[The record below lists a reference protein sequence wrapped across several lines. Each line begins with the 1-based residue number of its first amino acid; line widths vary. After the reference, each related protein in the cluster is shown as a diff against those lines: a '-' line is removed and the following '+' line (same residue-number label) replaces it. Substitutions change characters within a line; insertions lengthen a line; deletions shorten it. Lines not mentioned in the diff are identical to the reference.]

1 MRNAQVLCFHPFQK
15 TRWRLLNQRINLNFA
30 GLKETFN
37 MERRTRVRFAPSP
50 TGPLHMGGVR
60 TALYNYLYA
69 KQKGGDFIIRI
80 EDTDS
85 HRFVPGAEKYI
96 IEALNWCGIHPDE
109 GVDENGNVVETPSER
124 HPHAPY
130 RQSQRKGIYR
140 KYADQLVGNGYAYY
154 AFDTAEELE
163 SKRNEAEASGNTFI
177 YNQLT
182 RKELRNSLTLPED
195 EVKRLLET
203 TDTWTIRFKMPE
215 NTVVKMDDLIRGH
228 IEVNTDTLDDK
239 VLWKRA
245 DELPTYH
252 LANIVDDH
260 LMEISEVIRGEEWL
274 PSLPLHYMLY
284 KAFGW
289 EETMPRFAH
298 LSLLLKPDGK
308 GKLSKRDGDRLG
320 FPVFPLKWV
329 NPAGEESRG
338 YREDG
343 YFPEAF
349 VNLLAM
355 LGWNPGDDRELFT
368 MEGLIESFSLER
380 VIKSGARFNPE
391 KAKWYNKEYLRMKSD
406 SELAELFIPVLES
419 HGVKVVDCPAC
430 ALTAGAE
437 FAGKGIDFHNHIVT
451 KEYVLD
457 VVSLIKER
465 ASFVKDFWDIAACLF
480 ISPAEYGDFGVKAG
494 GPEVQKPAD
503 PRRAA
508 DPRVKVFDDTLTA
521 PFLAK
526 DVDKFWKSENYGP
539 AFQTGEHVGRFEGAF
554 TKENVEP
561 YLEEYIREQGW
572 PMGKVM
578 NCIRLALT
586 GASSGLGIA
595 DILSFIGKKE
605 FAARMA
611 FAGERLGQ

>member
-1 MRNAQVLCFHPFQK
+1 
-15 TRWRLLNQRINLNFA
+15 
-30 GLKETFN
+30 

-50 TGPLHMGGVR
+50 TGPLHIGGVR
-60 TALYNYLYA
+60 TALYNYLFA
-69 KQKGGDFIIRI
+69 KRNGGDFIIRI

-96 IEALNWCGIHPDE
+96 IEALNWCGIKADE
-109 GVDENGNVVETPSER
+109 GVDENGNIVETKSAK

-130 RQSQRKGIYR
+130 RQSQRKGLY
-140 KYADQLVGNGYAYY
+140 KEYADRLIAAGYAYY
-154 AFDTAEELE
+154 AFDTAEELDA
-163 SKRNEAEASGNTFI
+163 RRAEAEKNGETFI
-177 YNQLT
+177 YNRQT
-182 RKELRNSLTLPED
+182 RSELRNSLTLPE
-195 EVKRLLET
+195 ETVRELLES

-215 NTVVKMDDLIRGH
+215 NTIVKMDDLIRGH

-260 LMEISEVIRGEEWL
+260 LMEITEVIRGEEWL

-298 LSLLLKPDGK
+298 LPLLLKPDGK

-320 FPVFPLKWV
+320 FPVFPLRWV
-329 NPAGEESRG
+329 NPAGEVSRG

-349 VNLLAM
+349 VNMLAM
-355 LGWNPGDDRELFT
+355 LGWNPGDERELFSVD
-368 MEGLIESFSLER
+368 ELVEAFSLDR

-391 KAKWYNKEYLRMKSD
+391 KARWYNKEYLRMKSD
-406 SELAELFIPVLES
+406 EELTDLFVPVLES
-419 HGVKVVDCPAC
+419 HGITVSGDSASDNGRKVDFSSHTASWGYVK
-430 ALTAGAE
+430 
-437 FAGKGIDFHNHIVT
+437 
-451 KEYVLD
+451 D

-465 ASFVKDFWDIAACLF
+465 ASFVKDFWDIAGCLF
-480 ISPAEYGDFGVKAG
+480 IRPSEFARFGFRAG
-494 GPEVQKPAD
+494 GPEIQKPVD

-508 DPRVKVFDDTLTA
+508 DPRVKVYDDSLTA

-526 DVDKFWKSENYGP
+526 DVDKFWKLENFTP
-539 AFQTGEHVGRFEGAF
+539 AMEVSAHASAYDGDF
-554 TKENVEP
+554 TKEALEP
-561 YLEEYIREQGW
+561 YIEDFIREKGW

-595 DILSFIGKKE
+595 DILSFIGTAEFSERME
-605 FAARMA
+605 FA
-611 FAGERLGQ
+611 GKRLGE

>member
-1 MRNAQVLCFHPFQK
+1 
-15 TRWRLLNQRINLNFA
+15 
-30 GLKETFN
+30 
-37 MERRTRVRFAPSP
+37 MERKTRVRFAPSP

-60 TALYNYLYA
+60 TALYNYLFA
-69 KQKGGDFIIRI
+69 KQNGGDFIIRI

-96 IEALNWCGIHPDE
+96 IEALEWCGIHPDE

-140 KYADQLVGNGYAYY
+140 KFADQLIENGYAYY
-154 AFDTAEELE
+154 AFDTAEELDA
-163 SKRNEAEASGNTFI
+163 KRAEAEAAGNTFI
-177 YNQLT
+177 YNQET
-182 RKELRNSLTLPED
+182 RMELRNSLTLPED
-195 EVKRLLET
+195 EVKKLLET
-203 TDTWTIRFKMPE
+203 TDCWTIRFKMPKD
-215 NTVVKMDDLIRGH
+215 TVVKMDDLIRGH

-260 LMEISEVIRGEEWL
+260 LMEITEVIRGEEWL

-320 FPVFPLKWV
+320 FPVFPLRWV
-329 NPAGEESRG
+329 NAEGEVSHG

-368 MEGLIESFSLER
+368 LEELVQVFSLER
-380 VIKSGARFNPE
+380 VIKSGARFNAD
-391 KAKWYNKEYLRMKSD
+391 KAKWFNKEYLRTKSVE
-406 SELAELFIPVLES
+406 ELTSLYIPVLES
-419 HGVKVVDCPAC
+419 KGLQIVDCPAC
-430 ALTAGAE
+430 ALTAGSQMTVTGAD
-437 FAGKGIDFHNHIVT
+437 FANKIFSRQYVERIVA
-451 KEYVLD
+451 
-457 VVSLIKER
+457 LIQER
-465 ASFVKDFWDIAACLF
+465 ATFVADFWDIASYLF
-480 ISPAEYGDFGVKAG
+480 VAPVEFVEKD
-494 GPEVQKPAD
+494 
-503 PRRAA
+503 AA
-508 DPRVKVFDDTLTA
+508 
-521 PFLAK
+521 
-526 DVDKFWKSENYGP
+526 KFWKEENYTL
-539 AFQTGEHVGRFEGAF
+539 ALQAADFILNFEGEF
-554 TKENVEP
+554 TKASLEGP
-561 YLEEYIREQGW
+561 LEEYIRGNEW

-578 NCIRLALT
+578 NCLRLALV

-595 DILSFIGKKE
+595 DIVTLIGKEE
-605 FAARMA
+605 FAQRI
-611 FAGERLGQ
+611 EYIKSKLC

>member
-1 MRNAQVLCFHPFQK
+1 
-15 TRWRLLNQRINLNFA
+15 
-30 GLKETFN
+30 

-69 KQKGGDFIIRI
+69 KQNGGDFIIRI

-109 GVDENGNVVETPSER
+109 GVDENGNVVEVASEK

-140 KYADQLVGNGYAYY
+140 SYADQLIANGYAYY

-163 SKRNEAEASGNTFI
+163 AKRTAAESAGGTFI
-177 YNQLT
+177 YNQKT
-182 RKELRNSLTLPED
+182 RMELRNSLTLPED
-195 EVKRLLET
+195 EVRNLLET
-203 TDTWTIRFKMPE
+203 TDTWTIRFRMPE
-215 NTVVKMDDLIRGH
+215 NVVVKMDDLIRGH

-289 EETMPRFAH
+289 EDTMPRFAH

-329 NPAGEESRG
+329 NAAGEESRG

-349 VNLLAM
+349 VNMLAM

-368 MEGLIESFSLER
+368 MDELIGAFSLDR
-380 VIKSGARFNPE
+380 VIKSGARFNPD
-391 KAKWYNKEYLRMKSD
+391 KARWYNKEYLRTKSD
-406 SELAELFIPVLES
+406 EEVTGMFIPMLES
-419 HGVKVVDCPAC
+419 HGFNVVDCPAC

-437 FAGKGIDFHNHIVT
+437 FAGKGIDFKNHIVT
-451 KEYVLD
+451 REYVAE
-457 VVSLIKER
+457 VVSLVRER
-465 ASFVKDFWDIAACLF
+465 ATFVKDIWEIAACLF
-480 ISPAEYGDFGVKAG
+480 LSPADYAAFGVKAG
-494 GPEVQKPAD
+494 GPEIQKPVD

-508 DPRVKVFDDTLTA
+508 DPRVKVFDDSLTA

-526 DVDKFWKSENYGP
+526 DVDKFWKEENFTP
-539 AFQTGEHVGRFEGAF
+539 AFQAQEHVCASGCAF
-554 TKENVEP
+554 TKESIEP
-561 YLEEYIREQGW
+561 VLEDYIREQGW

-595 DILSFIGKKE
+595 DILSFIGSRE
-605 FAARMA
+605 FASRMA
-611 FAGERLGQ
+611 FAAERLGK

>member
-1 MRNAQVLCFHPFQK
+1 
-15 TRWRLLNQRINLNFA
+15 
-30 GLKETFN
+30 
-37 MERRTRVRFAPSP
+37 
-50 TGPLHMGGVR
+50 MGGVR

-69 KQKGGDFIIRI
+69 KQNGGDFIIRI

-109 GVDENGNVVETPSER
+109 GVDENGNVVEVASEK

-140 KYADQLVGNGYAYY
+140 SYADQLIANGYAYY

-163 SKRNEAEASGNTFI
+163 AKRTAAESAGGTFI
-177 YNQLT
+177 YNQKT
-182 RKELRNSLTLPED
+182 RMELRNSLTLPED
-195 EVKRLLET
+195 EVRNLLET
-203 TDTWTIRFKMPE
+203 TDTWTIRFRMPE
-215 NTVVKMDDLIRGH
+215 NVVVKMDDLIRGH
-228 IEVNTDTLDDK
+228 IEVNTDTLDAK

-289 EETMPRFAH
+289 EDTMPRFAH

-329 NPAGEESRG
+329 NAAGEESRG

-349 VNLLAM
+349 VNMLAM

-368 MEGLIESFSLER
+368 MDELIGAFSLDR
-380 VIKSGARFNPE
+380 VIKSGARFNPD
-391 KAKWYNKEYLRMKSD
+391 KARWYNKEYLRTKSD
-406 SELAELFIPVLES
+406 EEVTGMFIPMLES
-419 HGVKVVDCPAC
+419 HGFNVVDCPAC

-437 FAGKGIDFHNHIVT
+437 FAGKGIDFKNHIVT
-451 KEYVLD
+451 REYVAE
-457 VVSLIKER
+457 VVSLVRER
-465 ASFVKDFWDIAACLF
+465 ATFVKDIWEIAACLF
-480 ISPAEYGDFGVKAG
+480 LSPADYAAFGVKAG
-494 GPEVQKPAD
+494 GPEIQKPVD

-508 DPRVKVFDDTLTA
+508 DPRVKVFDDSLTA

-526 DVDKFWKSENYGP
+526 DVDKFWKEENFTP
-539 AFQTGEHVGRFEGAF
+539 AFQAQEHVCASGCAF
-554 TKENVEP
+554 TKESIEP
-561 YLEEYIREQGW
+561 VLEDYIREQGW

-595 DILSFIGKKE
+595 DILSFIGSRE
-605 FAARMA
+605 FASRMA
-611 FAGERLGQ
+611 FAAERLGK

>member
-1 MRNAQVLCFHPFQK
+1 
-15 TRWRLLNQRINLNFA
+15 
-30 GLKETFN
+30 
-37 MERRTRVRFAPSP
+37 
-50 TGPLHMGGVR
+50 MGGVR

-69 KQKGGDFIIRI
+69 KQNGGDFIIRI

-96 IEALNWCGIHPDE
+96 IEAPNWCGIHPDE
-109 GVDENGNVVETPSER
+109 GVDENGNVVEVASEK

-140 KYADQLVGNGYAYY
+140 SYADQLIANGYAYY

-163 SKRNEAEASGNTFI
+163 AKRTAAESAGGTFI
-177 YNQLT
+177 YNQKT
-182 RKELRNSLTLPED
+182 RMELRNSLTLPED
-195 EVKRLLET
+195 EVRNLLET
-203 TDTWTIRFKMPE
+203 TDTWTIRFRMPE
-215 NTVVKMDDLIRGH
+215 NVVVKMDDLIRGH

-289 EETMPRFAH
+289 EDTMPRFAH

-329 NPAGEESRG
+329 NAAGEESRG

-349 VNLLAM
+349 VNMLAM

-368 MEGLIESFSLER
+368 MDELIGAFSLDR
-380 VIKSGARFNPE
+380 VIKSGARFNPD
-391 KAKWYNKEYLRMKSD
+391 KARWYNKEYLRTKSD
-406 SELAELFIPVLES
+406 EEVTGMFIPMLES
-419 HGVKVVDCPAC
+419 HGFNVVDCPAC

-437 FAGKGIDFHNHIVT
+437 FAGKGIDFKNHIVT
-451 KEYVLD
+451 REYVAE
-457 VVSLIKER
+457 VVSLVRER
-465 ASFVKDFWDIAACLF
+465 ATFVKDIWEIAACLF
-480 ISPAEYGDFGVKAG
+480 LSPADYAAFGVKAG
-494 GPEVQKPAD
+494 GPEIQKPVD

-508 DPRVKVFDDTLTA
+508 DPRVKVFDDSLTA

-526 DVDKFWKSENYGP
+526 DVDKFWKEENFTP
-539 AFQTGEHVGRFEGAF
+539 AFQAQEHVCASGCAF
-554 TKENVEP
+554 TKESIEP
-561 YLEEYIREQGW
+561 VLEDYIREQGW

-595 DILSFIGKKE
+595 DILSFIGSRE
-605 FAARMA
+605 FASRMA
-611 FAGERLGQ
+611 FAAERLGK